1 MIYNGEFANEKTA
14 GYGVTTALLRKEGYT
29 VISEHELNAYAV
41 QPEYATLLL
50 RDKIMRLGLC
60 IFVLL

>member
-14 GYGVTTALLRKEGYT
+14 GYGVTTALAQGRLYGYF
-29 VISEHELNAYAV
+29 EHELNAYAV